1 MDRLAAARMQAL
13 LLAAW
18 AWLPGVTAGTGALA
32 NEQPTAEQNETPQ
45 VNGDADWPF
54 VSLPVTLG
62 APGER
67 VELTP
72 GPITLVG
79 PPGGDEPTYAVPTR
93 LDRAGRVLAPIT
105 VNDKGP
111 FRFILDTGA
120 NRSVVSQRV
129 LAALA
134 LPLAPNGPSIEV
146 HGVTGTAILP
156 AVELEVLQAGEL
168 VLARDHVVPV
178 LAQTV
183 LANADG
189 ILGVEGLGS
198 ARIDIDFLDDRV
210 TITRSSGRQHA
221 PSGFLTIPVSVKHNG
236 LIVVPGKVGR
246 VRVRAIIDTGAERTL
261 GNIAL
266 REALLKARRT
276 ATAEMVTTVF
286 GATPDIGQGMSMIAP
301 TIYLGEAELRDLE
314 VTFGDLHVF
323 RIWKL
328 EDEPAILIGM
338 DLLGSVERLV
348 IDYRRREL
356 QVKPRG

>member
-1 MDRLAAARMQAL
+1 MDRLAAARKPVR

-18 AWLPGVTAGTGALA
+18 AGLACLAAGAIA
-32 NEQPTAEQNETPQ
+32 RADPQPTADATE
-45 VNGDADWPF
+45 VSSDSSADWPF

-67 VELTP
+67 VELP
-72 GPITLVG
+72 AGAITLVG

-93 LDRAGRVLAPIT
+93 LDRAGRVLAP
-105 VNDKGP
+105 
-111 FRFILDTGA
+111 
-120 NRSVVSQRV
+120 
-129 LAALA
+129 
-134 LPLAPNGPSIEV
+134 NGPSIEV
-146 HGVTGTAILP
+146 HGVTGTAVLP
-156 AVELEVLQAGEL
+156 AVELDVLQAGEL
-168 VLARDHVVPV
+168 VLARHHMVPV
-178 LAQTV
+178 LGQTV

-198 ARIDIDFLDDRV
+198 ARIDIDFVDDRV
-210 TITRSSGRQHA
+210 TITRSSGRQRA
-221 PSGFLTIPVSVKHNG
+221 PSGFLTIPVSLKHNG

-261 GNIAL
+261 GNNAL
-266 REALLKARRT
+266 REALLKARRA
-276 ATAEMVTTVF
+276 ATAQMVTTVF

-338 DLLGSVERLV
+338 DLLGSVEHLV